1 MEIRINNQE
10 QSNNN
15 VQEIWKDVRGYEGL
29 YQVSNLGRVRSFFNK
44 SKSLRERGGLLLQQ
58 NVQGYMMVTLY
69 DGKHNH
75 KKTMVHRIVAEAF
88 IPNTNPSELLYVN
101 HKDENTTNNNVFNL
115 EWCTHAYN
123 INYGTRNERCARK
136 QYRKVAKYSL
146 DGKYIKTYDS
156 FHEASVDNHIS
167 WGHISQVC
175 TGKRHKAG
183 GFKWKYV

>member
-1 MEIRINNQE
+1 METRINNQD
-10 QSNNN
+10 QSDNN

-88 IPNTNPSELLYVN
+88 IHNTNPSE
-101 HKDENTTNNNVFNL
+101 
-115 EWCTHAYN
+115 
-123 INYGTRNERCARK
+123 
-136 QYRKVAKYSL
+136 
-146 DGKYIKTYDS
+146 
-156 FHEASVDNHIS
+156 
-167 WGHISQVC
+167 
-175 TGKRHKAG
+175 
-183 GFKWKYV
+183 